1 MEKVFGSSSGRML
14 MAGVAA
20 AGVGVLGASQWSAES
35 PPPKPSGKTAAQI
48 FAEIDTDKSGLVSA
62 TELKKALHKHGHP
75 GSKAQVSEMMKLADR
90 NDDGESLSR
99 GVQGGHGEDGVA
111 LGQRVGC
118 AQPAGKKAG
127 LSTPSTVLEIRVT
140 PGRSHGFMLIH
151 VSMRRQDERLKLAD
165 GCVPWRAYA
174 RAQGP
179 RADPEERRSAPRAPC
194 R

>member
-1 MEKVFGSSSGRML
+1 MRHVASSPELATAAGGAPCERLCRRDERAVCLALMEKLFGSSSGRML

-90 NDDGESLSR
+90 NDDGELSLEEFKVAMEKMESR
-99 GVQGGHGEDGVA
+99 WGSASDA
-111 LGQRVGC
+111 LNR
-118 AQPAGKKAG
+118 PEK
-127 LSTPSTVLEIRVT
+127 
-140 PGRSHGFMLIH
+140 
-151 VSMRRQDERLKLAD
+151 KLA
-165 GCVPWRAYA
+165 
-174 RAQGP
+174 
-179 RADPEERRSAPRAPC
+179 
-194 R
+194 